1 MRENRNALSQVL
13 KDSRNSKSI
22 KQVSFQEQ
30 MIALDKEDHAMKKED
45 MELRKQ
51 LVDKF
56 KNSEKQFNDALR
68 ALKANHQWQEEGVIL
83 ATYTD
88 SPGVF
93 WLFYYE
99 GLLRDIE
106 GLYENNTIPGYW
118 LDKKR
123 GAWYRLMTTATSIK
137 FRNIVKE
144 GLW

>member
-1 MRENRNALSQVL
+1 MPSSSSTPSSRGRSHSEGPEDDSQNDVHEPFKKKMRENRNALSQVL

-68 ALKANHQWQEEGVIL
+68 ALKANHQ
-83 ATYTD
+83 
-88 SPGVF
+88 
-93 WLFYYE
+93 
-99 GLLRDIE
+99 
-106 GLYENNTIPGYW
+106 
-118 LDKKR
+118 
-123 GAWYRLMTTATSIK
+123 
-137 FRNIVKE
+137 
-144 GLW
+144 

>member
-68 ALKANHQWQEEGVIL
+68 ALKANHQ
-83 ATYTD
+83 
-88 SPGVF
+88 
-93 WLFYYE
+93 
-99 GLLRDIE
+99 
-106 GLYENNTIPGYW
+106 
-118 LDKKR
+118 
-123 GAWYRLMTTATSIK
+123 
-137 FRNIVKE
+137 
-144 GLW
+144 